1 MREIEALRAEL
12 QMSKDELD
20 RSHVDVSLHLLLNCQ
35 YLWTFVVEKKL
46 C

>member
-12 QMSKDELD
+12 QKSKDELD
-20 RSHVDVSLHLLLNCQ
+20 RSHVDVSLHNCQ
-35 YLWTFVVEKKL
+35 YLWIFVVEKKL